1 MNETQPLQTDIFGET
16 HSLEGVPSL
25 EPPKPRPVG
34 GTQAR
39 LFEPQMEGQLTL
51 DGEAGRILAVRES
64 ALGSLPAVNMAPE
77 MRTAPEGAGRGATTT
92 TKDR

>member
-16 HSLEGVPSL
+16 HSLEDVPSL

-39 LFEPQMEGQLTL
+39 LFEPQMEGQF
-51 DGEAGRILAVRES
+51 
-64 ALGSLPAVNMAPE
+64 ALE

-92 TKDR
+92 TEGNG